1 MGVAR
6 IRDLEADAVRRKS
19 CATPPVGQNLGM
31 AGGCGLSPDWSSTV
45 ESHPPAPKDRAM
57 LYPQVSCPPASI
69 PWLGICIANISP
81 TSRLAIHS
89 VSGVF
94 NEKKFLVLV
103 SSSSPV
109 SFMTEL
115 SLSCLGNFCLT

>member
-19 CATPPVGQNLGM
+19 CAIPPVGQNLGM

-45 ESHPPAPKDRAM
+45 ESHPPAPEDRAM
-57 LYPQVSCPPASI
+57 LYPQVSCLPDSI

-81 TSRLAIHS
+81 TSGLAILS

-94 NEKKFLVLV
+94 DEKKFLILV

>member
-45 ESHPPAPKDRAM
+45 ESHPPAPEDRAM
-57 LYPQVSCPPASI
+57 LYPQVSCLPDSI
-69 PWLGICIANISP
+69 P
-81 TSRLAIHS
+81 
-89 VSGVF
+89 
-94 NEKKFLVLV
+94 
-103 SSSSPV
+103 
-109 SFMTEL
+109 
-115 SLSCLGNFCLT
+115 